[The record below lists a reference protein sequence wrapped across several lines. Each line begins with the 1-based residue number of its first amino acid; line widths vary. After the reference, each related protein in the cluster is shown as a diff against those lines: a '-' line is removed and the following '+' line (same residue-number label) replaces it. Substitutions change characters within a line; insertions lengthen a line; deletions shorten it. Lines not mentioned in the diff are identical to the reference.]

1 MAGKTSRTAR
11 RAKIAAAARFASIE
25 ERLASVEVQ
34 VDALAFAERLTQAFT
49 RIARL
54 EELLLPQDER
64 KAKGGR

>member
-34 VDALAFAERLTQAFT
+34 VDALAFSERLTQAFT

-54 EELLLPQDER
+54 EELLPQDER

>member
-25 ERLASVEVQ
+25 ERLASVEAQ
-34 VDALAFAERLTQAFT
+34 VDTLAFAERLTQAFT

-54 EELLLPQDER
+54 EELLPQDER

>member
-1 MAGKTSRTAR
+1 MDKTTRKAR

-54 EELLLPQDER
+54 EELLPQDER

>member
-1 MAGKTSRTAR
+1 MDKTTRKAR
-11 RAKIAAAARFASIE
+11 RAKIAAAARSASIE

-54 EELLLPQDER
+54 EELLPQDER

>member
-1 MAGKTSRTAR
+1 VDKTTRKAR
-11 RAKIAAAARFASIE
+11 RAKIAAAARSASIE

-54 EELLLPQDER
+54 EELLPQDER

>member
-11 RAKIAAAARFASIE
+11 RAKIVAAARFASIE
-25 ERLASVEVQ
+25 ERLASVEAQ
-34 VDALAFAERLTQAFT
+34 VDTLAFAERLTQAFT

>member
-54 EELLLPQDER
+54 EELLPQDER